1 MKVTPMTMNI
11 IERNFYRLLR
21 SGAFGT
27 EEVIE
32 PMSVWKWG
40 RLYHLS
46 EMHDVAMYIYKGI
59 EHCSDQFFVQIPQ
72 ELNEQW
78 RQAATEEASSDEEQ
92 NGQEGKN
99 DLLASDHLTNP
110 LLNYQLQ
117 SMLDSENSNTETRTA
132 LLHIVGTCR
141 FIMNA
146 GIPVKRITELGIFLR
161 QPGNRIDHTTLGQ
174 WIKKLKLESMV
185 QLVSVMLVKLLNFK
199 PEELPFM
206 QSTTE
211 EKMDKQLRE
220 LFQMRNS
227 HAEEWYF
234 SQGKNIFVHTS
245 NSQAMLWH
253 VRRSARYF
261 RYYPTETV
269 TNFLTSF
276 AHSLSHIEE

>member
-1 MKVTPMTMNI
+1 MEFSI

-27 EEVIE
+27 EEAIE

-46 EMHDVAMYIYKGI
+46 EMHDVAMYIHKGI
-59 EHCSDQFFVQIPQ
+59 ERCSGQFFVQIPQ
-72 ELNEQW
+72 ALVEQW
-78 RQAATEEASSDEEQ
+78 RQAATEEAAADERTEH
-92 NGQEGKN
+92 EGSN

-110 LLNYQLQ
+110 LLNHQLQ
-117 SMLDSENSNTETRTA
+117 NMLDSENSNTETRTA
-132 LLHIVGTCR
+132 LLHLVGTCR

-146 GIPVKRITELGIFLR
+146 GIPVKRVTELGLFLR
-161 QPGNRIDHTTLGQ
+161 QPGGNRIDYTTLGE
-174 WIKKLKLESMV
+174 WISKLKQEAMV

-206 QSTTE
+206 QPTTE
-211 EKMDKQLRE
+211 EKMEKQLRE
-220 LFQMRNS
+220 LVQMRNS

>member
-1 MKVTPMTMNI
+1 
-11 IERNFYRLLR
+11 
-21 SGAFGT
+21 
-27 EEVIE
+27 
-32 PMSVWKWG
+32 
-40 RLYHLS
+40 
-46 EMHDVAMYIYKGI
+46 MYIYKGI

-72 ELNEQW
+72 ELDEQW

-132 LLHIVGTCR
+132 LLHLVGTCR

-146 GIPVKRITELGIFLR
+146 GIPVKRITELAIFLR

-206 QSTTE
+206 QPTSE

>member
-1 MKVTPMTMNI
+1 MKVIPMTMNI

-59 EHCSDQFFVQIPQ
+59 ERCSDQFFVQIPQ
-72 ELNEQW
+72 ELDEQW

-132 LLHIVGTCR
+132 LLHLVGTCR

-146 GIPVKRITELGIFLR
+146 GIPVKCITELGIFLR

-206 QSTTE
+206 QPTSE

>member
-132 LLHIVGTCR
+132 LLHLVGTCR

-146 GIPVKRITELGIFLR
+146 GIPVKCITELGIFLR

-206 QSTTE
+206 QPTSE